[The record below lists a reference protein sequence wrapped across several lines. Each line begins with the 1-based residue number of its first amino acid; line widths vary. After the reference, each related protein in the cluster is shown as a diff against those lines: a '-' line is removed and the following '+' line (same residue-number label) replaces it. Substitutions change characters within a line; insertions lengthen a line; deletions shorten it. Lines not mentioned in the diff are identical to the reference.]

1 MLTVYLT
8 SYAFWLLLGLLLLAS
23 EFFIPGLIA
32 AFFGLGALLVGLL
45 TLLGLIDSLPAQVT
59 VFSLS
64 SILAL
69 WLLRRRFQRWLRGS
83 EVDLAAR
90 DQDDAGLLGMRVRVL
105 TDFVDGVGHVQLNG
119 AKWDAESSDPLKSGE
134 SAWVTD
140 HAGIVLRVSA
150 SHPDNNK

>member
-1 MLTVYLT
+1 MLTGYLE

-23 EFFIPGLIA
+23 ELFIPGLIA